1 MEVPKPEYRVSD
13 VKPSLQMMARLLMPK
28 TDYLVFSIEADR
40 KKNDLTRHRTGLSPI
55 ALFANAILVHIQ
67 QEFFRFGMH
76 GAQRV
81 PLISKN

>member
-40 KKNDLTRHRTGLSPI
+40 KKNEL
-55 ALFANAILVHIQ
+55 A
-67 QEFFRFGMH
+67 
-76 GAQRV
+76 
-81 PLISKN
+81 KNFVKSNFT